1 MQNKRM
7 FMFNMRLPRFFY
19 LFMSFSLL
27 VAPLPVSA
35 LAEDLVISVSE
46 FESTVVAEN
55 PDVSY
60 VHFDKELSDI
70 ARVIAQISNLDDSN
84 DSSLHALNKHLSNG
98 FSCAEYDVVLETLE
112 YAENVLQDNHK
123 KLDPDQA
130 QQLATQLDTVIKQGI
145 HAHGKLKIGKRAKFK
160 SNVKIKK
167 SLSVTDLAV
176 ANCIDNLCVN
186 NLSVADAIIDN
197 LTLTGPLSFTDLS
210 VVDLAVSGTLSVN
223 DLVVDNCMD
232 DLCVNDLSVVDGSV
246 SGTLSVN
253 DEIVQNITATTLS
266 ATDAVIDN
274 LTVTGALSFTSLLVV
289 DATVSGTLSVNDE
302 IVQNITATTLSATDA
317 VIDNLTVTGALS
329 FTSLLVVDAT
339 VSGTLSV
346 NDEIVQNI
354 TATTLSATDAVID
367 N

>member
-130 QQLATQLDTVIKQGI
+130 QQLATQLDTVIKQVIDGALTINLKNLEEDADEMMTRRPTETIHANLYVTGKTTLKKHLHTKQGI

-223 DLVVDNCMD
+223 DLVVDNLMD
-232 DLCVNDLSVVDGSV
+232 DRV
-246 SGTLSVN
+246 
-253 DEIVQNITATTLS
+253 
-266 ATDAVIDN
+266 
-274 LTVTGALSFTSLLVV
+274 F
-289 DATVSGTLSVNDE
+289 
-302 IVQNITATTLSATDA
+302 
-317 VIDNLTVTGALS
+317 
-329 FTSLLVVDAT
+329 
-339 VSGTLSV
+339 
-346 NDEIVQNI
+346 
-354 TATTLSATDAVID
+354 
-367 N
+367 

>member
-130 QQLATQLDTVIKQGI
+130 QQLATQLDTVIKQVIDGALTINLKNLEEDADEMMTRRPTETIHANLYVTGKTTLKKHLHTKQGI
-145 HAHGKLKIGKRAKFK
+145 HAH
-160 SNVKIKK
+160 VKIKK

-223 DLVVDNCMD
+223 DLVVDNLMD
-232 DLCVNDLSVVDGSV
+232 DRV
-246 SGTLSVN
+246 
-253 DEIVQNITATTLS
+253 
-266 ATDAVIDN
+266 
-274 LTVTGALSFTSLLVV
+274 F
-289 DATVSGTLSVNDE
+289 
-302 IVQNITATTLSATDA
+302 
-317 VIDNLTVTGALS
+317 
-329 FTSLLVVDAT
+329 
-339 VSGTLSV
+339 
-346 NDEIVQNI
+346 
-354 TATTLSATDAVID
+354 
-367 N
+367 

>member
-130 QQLATQLDTVIKQGI
+130 QQLATQLNTVIKQVIDGALTINLKNLEEDADEMMTRRPTETIHANLYVTGKTTLKKHLHTKQGI

-197 LTLTGPLSFTDLS
+197 LTLTGALSFTDLS

-246 SGTLSVN
+246 SGTLS
-253 DEIVQNITATTLS
+253 IS
-266 ATDAVIDN
+266 DAVIQN
-274 LTVTGALSFTSLLVV
+274 LTLTGALSFTSLSVV

-302 IVQNITATTLSATDA
+302 IVQNITATTL
-317 VIDNLTVTGALS
+317 
-329 FTSLLVVDAT
+329 
-339 VSGTLSV
+339 
-346 NDEIVQNI
+346 
-354 TATTLSATDAVID
+354 
-367 N
+367 